1 MPEMERRQSLET
13 LLSGSDLITP
23 EEVTEYIPMM
33 VRTIWHQGTP
43 FDLHTPIRRG
53 LRPSSRIGRSPA
65 GCAPVALA
73 QLLTQVAVAHG
84 SRNPLFRSLE
94 RVSALDP
101 RVTSTASE
109 REMAG
114 RFLSEIG
121 TALSTIYTTDFGL
134 TWPWRIRLLLTR
146 MGFHQAR
153 LHWWG
158 LREAIERSLRNGL
171 PVILTAGREDLTF
184 HTWIVDGLLRTEDA
198 LYLHCNYGWGGRAN
212 GYYRYGRYDVSR
224 GPLFR
229 SPEEQRLP
237 RTSSGRYHL
246 LPSVITL

>member
-1 MPEMERRQSLET
+1 MPEMERRESLRA

-43 FDLHTPIRRG
+43 FDLYTPIRRG
-53 LRPSSRIGRSPA
+53 LRPSSSIGRSPA

-73 QLLTQVAVAHG
+73 QLLTQVAVASD

-101 RVTSTASE
+101 RVTSSASE

-121 TALSTIYTTDFGL
+121 SALSTIYTTDFGL

-153 LHWWG
+153 LHWCG
-158 LREAIERSLRNGL
+158 LRETIERSLRDGL

-212 GYYRYGRYDVSR
+212 GYYRYGRYDVSQ